1 MRNGSMLKLKSYDRP
16 HAPPCFRS
24 LWQQVYEFGGH
35 IYIYIYIYILFWLL
49 QWDCNNANGATR
61 MKRTDEQ
68 SFPFVWPDPALVLKT
83 VVQAAVE
90 QAKVD
95 HLQI

>member
-1 MRNGSMLKLKSYDRP
+1 MMRNGSMLKRKNVLGAVSRP
-16 HAPPCFRS
+16 RS
-24 LWQQVYEFGGH
+24 
-35 IYIYIYIYILFWLL
+35 IPR
-49 QWDCNNANGATR
+49 CNNANRATR

>member
-1 MRNGSMLKLKSYDRP
+1 MRRL
-16 HAPPCFRS
+16 F
-24 LWQQVYEFGGH
+24 FGTCGNK
-35 IYIYIYIYILFWLL
+35 YTNSGDIYIYILFWLL